1 MEANLTPTVTVIFV
15 AIIASYIFVREYME
29 NKDKD

>member
-1 MEANLTPTVTVIFV
+1 METNLIPTATAIFV
-15 AIIASYIFVREYME
+15 AIIGGYIFVREYME